1 MTESAPP
8 GIRSTQTGHS
18 PSASANQASLD
29 DDADEFS
36 LIDLAIALGEGKW
49 WIISGS
55 FIGALVSLSLV
66 WETPKPSF
74 TAKAAILLPGA
85 SGAAGSVASAVAS
98 APAQFQ
104 ALAALGG
111 INLGALGAPSGG
123 AMTALFYSDRL
134 ADSIIASLDL
144 KARWKLNG
152 DGLARKQLRKAID
165 MLLDKKSGLTFIAAT
180 DSDAAFAARMAN
192 EVVATLRKL
201 SGEIALSEAQQR
213 RLTLEEQIDKARD
226 VMVKSE
232 FALRELDKKLGLK
245 THEARGDLALSAATG
260 MRSQLIALEVQQQ
273 TMRTY
278 ASDKHPDMVALNA
291 QVAALR
297 SQLAKLEDASGVR
310 NSKLF
315 DGSAIPNAQ
324 QVEHAKAVSEARHR
338 ANTYEA
344 LVRQLEL
351 ARADEARQGAGVIQQ
366 IDAATPPEVPDD
378 RKPRRNKVFAGIG
391 IGFGLGLVMALVSF
405 FWRRAAADPESKA
418 KMALVAR
425 AWSLKRR

>member
-1 MTESAPP
+1 MNQPQQQQPAPAP
-8 GIRSTQTGHS
+8 APHE
-18 PSASANQASLD
+18 D
-29 DDADEFS
+29 EDEFS
-36 LIDLAIALGEGKW
+36 LFDLAIALGEGKW
-49 WIISGS
+49 WMLAGCML
-55 FIGALVSLSLV
+55 GALVGLSLV
-66 WETPKPSF
+66 WETPKPKF
-74 TAKAAILLPGA
+74 TARAAILLPGSSGAGSGSTAA
-85 SGAAGSVASAVAS
+85 SGVAN
-98 APAQFQ
+98 QFQ

-111 INLGALGAPSGG
+111 INLGALVAPSGG

-134 ADSIIASLDL
+134 ANNIIATLDL
-144 KARWKLNG
+144 KSRWALVS
-152 DGLARKQLRKAID
+152 DDAARKKLRKLIEMTA
-165 MLLDKKSGLTFIAAT
+165 DKKTGLTLISAT
-180 DSDAAFAARMAN
+180 DTDAQFAARIAN
-192 EVVATLRKL
+192 EVVVALRKL
-201 SGEIALSEAQQR
+201 SGEIALGEAQQR

-226 VMVKSE
+226 AMVRTE

-310 NSKLF
+310 NTKLF
-315 DGSAIPNAQ
+315 DGSAVPNAQ
-324 QVEHAKAVSEARHR
+324 QVEYAKAVSEARHR

-366 IDAATPPEVPDD
+366 IDPATAPEIPDE
-378 RKPRRNKVFAGIG
+378 RKPRRTKVLAGLG

-405 FWRRAAADPESKA
+405 FWRRAAAHPESRA
-418 KMALVAR
+418 KMREVMR
-425 AWSLKRR
+425 AWSLRRS